1 MARRSFL
8 FRYNYSHIINRK
20 DEKNFGISICS
31 AGINIVQFRLTKLL
45 FILKKEL
52 FTWKT

>member
-31 AGINIVQFRLTKLL
+31 AGINICSVSANKIAIYT
-45 FILKKEL
+45 
-52 FTWKT
+52 